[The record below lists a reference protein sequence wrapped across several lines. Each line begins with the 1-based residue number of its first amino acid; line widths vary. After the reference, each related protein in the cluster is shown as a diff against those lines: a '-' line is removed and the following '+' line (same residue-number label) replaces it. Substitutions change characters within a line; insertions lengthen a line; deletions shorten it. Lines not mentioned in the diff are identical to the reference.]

1 MDFIGANNQFCFFTM
16 SLVYDKSDQHR
27 SIYDSFKVELAS
39 TKTMSITLENAS
51 NTYSAF
57 NSIKLHTDNHS
68 ILTNTYSIISF
79 RLDTAKSLA
88 LFRHAIM
95 QIIHCFKNYLPELS
109 ILQLPTRKYLSI

>member
-1 MDFIGANNQFCFFTM
+1 MDFTGANNQFCFFAM

-68 ILTNTYSIISF
+68 ILTNTYSN
-79 RLDTAKSLA
+79 
-88 LFRHAIM
+88 
-95 QIIHCFKNYLPELS
+95 QI
-109 ILQLPTRKYLSI
+109 QLHTDKYLLYNQFPA